1 MITFLA
7 DSTVLAT
14 GGGTKVYDI
23 STNSSSGTGDGY
35 AIGYNAGAELI
46 DMEQVQFHPT
56 GAVYPYDARGRL
68 VTEAVRGEG
77 GVLKKPLGRALHG
90 TVRPGPYGVIYP
102 GRGLPLYSHRD
113 PRGERHRSL
122 VPYISM

>member
-1 MITFLA
+1 MIRILA
-7 DSTVLAT
+7 GQHACSQPVE
-14 GGGTKVYDI
+14 GPGYYDI

-35 AIGYNAGAELI
+35 AIAYKAGAELI

-77 GVLKKPLGRALHG
+77 GVLKNRL
-90 TVRPGPYGVIYP
+90 
-102 GRGLPLYSHRD
+102 
-113 PRGERHRSL
+113 GERFMQRYDPERMEFRPAMSSHAL
-122 VPYISM
+122 